1 MSDLGKSMSR
11 ASLLQQIEVSW
22 GELHNYLAS
31 LTEQQLTQPT
41 DAAGWTAKDHIVH
54 LLEWEKSSLALLNGS
69 LKRAA
74 LAIDLETW
82 QQGDDAINAVMQQ
95 RYHALPSAE
104 VMQAFQRNHEQ
115 LMQKLNTMTEADLL
129 LPYRHYQSDSTDERP
144 LLEWLHWDTI
154 YHYRDHLPWIKAIV
168 EQK

>member
-1 MSDLGKSMSR
+1 MSDLSKSMSR

-22 GELHNYLAS
+22 NALYSYVTS

-41 DAAGWTAKDHIVH
+41 DAAGWTVKDHVVH
-54 LLEWEKSSLALLNGS
+54 LLEWERAELELLDGK
-69 LKRAA
+69 LKRET
-74 LAIDLETW
+74 LAIDPAAW

-95 RYHALPSAE
+95 RYHTLPAAD
-104 VMQAFQRNHEQ
+104 VLQTFQRTHDH
-115 LMQKLNTMTEADLL
+115 LMQKLTAMTEADLL
-129 LPYRHYQSDSTDERP
+129 LPYRHYQSDSTDERS

-168 EQK
+168 EQA

>member
-1 MSDLGKSMSR
+1 MSDVSQAKSR
-11 ASLLQQIEVSW
+11 ASLLRQLEVSW
-22 GELHNYLAS
+22 HELDTYLAS

-41 DAAGWTAKDHIVH
+41 DTAGWTAKDHIVH
-54 LLEWEKSSLALLNGS
+54 LMQWERSALELLDGK
-69 LKRAA
+69 LKRET
-74 LAIDLETW
+74 LAIDPETW

-95 RYHALPSAE
+95 RY
-104 VMQAFQRNHEQ
+104 QAMPLVDVLQTFRQNHER
-115 LMQKLNTMTEADLL
+115 LMQKLYGMTEVELL

-168 EQK
+168 EQA